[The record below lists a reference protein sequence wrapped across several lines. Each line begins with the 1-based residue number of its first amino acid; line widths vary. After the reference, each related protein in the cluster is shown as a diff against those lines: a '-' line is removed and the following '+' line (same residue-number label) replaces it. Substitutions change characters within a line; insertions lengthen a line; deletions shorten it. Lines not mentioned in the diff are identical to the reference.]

1 MKITKIFAVSIIC
14 ALLISSCS
22 TTEKI
27 LVSAPTGT
35 EIYNPAYLWKTNA
48 TGNGNSPVEVEV
60 TSDMYLGYL
69 LYKPAGSSLLIP
81 YGVDY
86 VTKKHFGT
94 KSALV
99 AGYGITSVGML
110 GLLVGT
116 IMVCSGD
123 EDVESQGVIFD
134 GIGSG
139 ACLTGLGLGM
149 PAQYRMRQT
158 AYDYNFG
165 YAKKQTF
172 NLPELSMTLINP
184 NPTKEEFSSPATVK
198 QERKKATSAKVA
210 ASTDKGGSKV
220 NRSRTDISKK
230 ISGEYVGKGKLL
242 LKGSVDETYNSMV
255 IMIESTDK
263 NHVSVR
269 ILEGGEDF
277 FEEPLIYTVKA
288 DKKGGGFSLVIDE
301 VPEATIKISKAG
313 VLSFNHKNVN
323 IDNVIYTLTISGN
336 KK

>member
-1 MKITKIFAVSIIC
+1 MHT
-14 ALLISSCS
+14 
-22 TTEKI
+22 
-27 LVSAPTGT
+27 
-35 EIYNPAYLWKTNA
+35 
-48 TGNGNSPVEVEV
+48 
-60 TSDMYLGYL
+60 
-69 LYKPAGSSLLIP
+69 
-81 YGVDY
+81 
-86 VTKKHFGT
+86 
-94 KSALV
+94 
-99 AGYGITSVGML
+99 
-110 GLLVGT
+110 
-116 IMVCSGD
+116 
-123 EDVESQGVIFD
+123 
-134 GIGSG
+134 
-139 ACLTGLGLGM
+139 
-149 PAQYRMRQT
+149 
-158 AYDYNFG
+158 YDYNFG
-165 YAKKQTF
+165 YVKKQTF

-184 NPTKEEFSSPATVK
+184 NPTKEELSAPATVK

-255 IMIESTDK
+255 IMVESTDK